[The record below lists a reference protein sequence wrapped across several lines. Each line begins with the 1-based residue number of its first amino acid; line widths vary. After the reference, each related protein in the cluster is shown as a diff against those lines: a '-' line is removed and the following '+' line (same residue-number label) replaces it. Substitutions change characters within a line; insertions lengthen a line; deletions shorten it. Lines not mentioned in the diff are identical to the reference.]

1 MHIDFTFLKT
11 CSIECNWYSIF
22 LVTHKEAQFISTFH
36 TSDNTSSS
44 SVHYCSWIQSN
55 CIQDQIDMFCPP
67 MCSNQLA
74 HCEQVDVV
82 MSAVCF
88 GLMLQLKCPTYTALQ
103 CNVPG
108 PPPPGIWLLPVHG
121 LRMQLVLYA
130 HVRTFTGSRVD
141 EGPAGHCNRSS
152 RLLIF
157 LVWEVWLLNGSTPDC
172 CPAVPGSNP
181 ASPQPTADCQ
191 SYGGLPPRMALGC
204 GLTSVRGNRG
214 VNCEINH

>member
-1 MHIDFTFLKT
+1 
-11 CSIECNWYSIF
+11 
-22 LVTHKEAQFISTFH
+22 
-36 TSDNTSSS
+36 
-44 SVHYCSWIQSN
+44 
-55 CIQDQIDMFCPP
+55 MFCPP
-67 MCSNQLA
+67 MRSDQLA
-74 HCEQVDVV
+74 HSEQVDVV

-88 GLMLQLKCPTYTALQ
+88 GLTVCFSSTVRP
-103 CNVPG
+103 
-108 PPPPGIWLLPVHG
+108 LPVHG

-191 SYGGLPPRMALGC
+191 SSGGLPPGMALGFR
-204 GLTSVRGNRG
+204 LTSVRGNRG
-214 VNCEINH
+214 VNYVNEPLVRQKHYKKKKYSLCFSTKNSIHCAVVNARTLKHLKSESFRIL